1 LDKDDELIKLSL
13 AGDIEAF
20 EALVE
25 KYQQKIYNL
34 SYRYMGTEQDAYDMA
49 QETLIKAFRSL
60 GTFKGD
66 SSLGT
71 WLYRITTNVCLDE
84 LRKRKRTLHIVS
96 LDEPL
101 ATTDG
106 DEIDRDIPD
115 PSPTAD
121 ILYEQRQMEAYLQS
135 VIATLKPEHKSVIIL
150 RDVMGLTYEEVAE
163 ALECSIGTVKSR
175 LNRGREV
182 LRKKIS
188 KQELLP

>member
-1 LDKDDELIKLSL
+1 MDKDDELIKLSL

-20 EALVE
+20 EVLVE

-34 SYRYMGTEQDAYDMA
+34 SYRYMGGEQDAYDMA

-66 SSLGT
+66 SSLST

-96 LDEPL
+96 LDEPV
-101 ATTDG
+101 ATSDG

-121 ILYEQRQMEAYLQS
+121 ILYEKRQAEAYLQS

-150 RDVMGLTYEEVAE
+150 RDVIGLTNEEVAE
-163 ALECSIGTVKSR
+163 TLGCSIGTVKSR

>member
-1 LDKDDELIKLSL
+1 MLLDKDDELIKLSL

-121 ILYEQRQMEAYLQS
+121 IYMNKGRWRH
-135 VIATLKPEHKSVIIL
+135 I
-150 RDVMGLTYEEVAE
+150 
-163 ALECSIGTVKSR
+163 CSR
-175 LNRGREV
+175 
-182 LRKKIS
+182 
-188 KQELLP
+188 